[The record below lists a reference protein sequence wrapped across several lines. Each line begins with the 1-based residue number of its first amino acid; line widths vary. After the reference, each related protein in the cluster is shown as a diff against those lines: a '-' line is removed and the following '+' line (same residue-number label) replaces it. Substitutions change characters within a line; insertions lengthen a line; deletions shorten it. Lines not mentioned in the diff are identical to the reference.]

1 MKKRIKR
8 KFTETELARC
18 WALWRS
24 GLGYSDIA
32 RDLHSKPGTIFGVIR
47 IHGGYAPPRRT
58 RNPLHLR
65 FSEREEISR
74 GLAQKLSI
82 RAIARQLN
90 RSPSTILREI
100 RRHGGLTRYRAHHAQ
115 DRALKRA
122 SRPKSCK
129 LALNAE
135 LCELV
140 SEKLERKWSP
150 EQIAGWLRVRYK
162 HDASMQISHETIYKS
177 LYVQAR
183 GVLKKELLKH
193 LRYGHKMRHTRAH
206 STRGDRGTIRIVNGL
221 SIHARPPEVKD
232 REIAGHWEGD
242 LITGSGNSHVATL
255 VERKSRYTLLAQVN
269 GKDSESVVSAV
280 VREIIKLPL
289 HLRQSLTWDRGMEMA
304 KHRELHL
311 ATNMMVYFCDP
322 QSPWQRGT
330 NENTNRLL
338 RQYYPKK
345 TPLGHL
351 EQKDLDMV
359 ASELNERPRKTL
371 GFLTPA
377 DVLSMTVALTG

>member
-1 MKKRIKR
+1 H
-8 KFTETELARC
+8 C
-18 WALWRS
+18 D
-24 GLGYSDIA
+24 GYSPRCSCTNRTA
-32 RDLHSKPGTIFGVIR
+32 RSRTSGENLLFLLM
-47 IHGGYAPPRRT
+47 APFSQRLEPPQ
-58 RNPLHLR
+58 NSVR
-65 FSEREEISR
+65 F
-74 GLAQKLSI
+74 
-82 RAIARQLN
+82 N
-90 RSPSTILREI
+90 
-100 RRHGGLTRYRAHHAQ
+100 
-115 DRALKRA
+115 
-122 SRPKSCK
+122 
-129 LALNAE
+129 
-135 LCELV
+135 
-140 SEKLERKWSP
+140 
-150 EQIAGWLRVRYK
+150 
-162 HDASMQISHETIYKS
+162 
-177 LYVQAR
+177 
-183 GVLKKELLKH
+183 
-193 LRYGHKMRHTRAH
+193 
-206 STRGDRGTIRIVNGL
+206 
-221 SIHARPPEVKD
+221 
-232 REIAGHWEGD
+232 
-242 LITGSGNSHVATL
+242 
-255 VERKSRYTLLAQVN
+255 TLLAQVN

-359 ASELNERPRKTL
+359 ASELNERPRTTL